1 MSNMVMKIINAVSS
15 LQSLGGGPCSHIY
28 DILVASFDPY
38 ELPSISCIQTCV
50 GCALPPQETG
60 PWQLRLMHPS

>member
-15 LQSLGGGPCSHIY
+15 LQSLGGGLCNHIY
-28 DILVASFDPY
+28 DILVASFDLY
-38 ELPSISCIQTCV
+38 ELLSISCIPICV